1 MASTTPQHKLSELTE
16 RQLEVLM
23 RVCKGMTYKAIADE
37 FVLRESTI
45 KTHMGNVYQKL
56 GLDEYPS
63 EQRRKILY
71 EEFCPILSS
80 RKTKAKKE
88 NADPEPVPE
97 VVKRMVEEDE
107 RALMVIRP
115 QPEDIL
121 EPVRPRTLSPFVR
134 LRWLASGFVL
144 GVVLMGGLFA
154 GFLVPRIREQALA
167 EQEIPTAV
175 VQVVDRTVEVPVKET
190 IEVPVE
196 VTVIVSHTP
205 EPVAPSPTPIIQEI
219 VVTATLEPT
228 PIPSPTP
235 TEPVN
240 TPPETILE
248 LGDWWKNEGVWLK
261 LSEVEF
267 GTSSYIEIRVEFWNQ
282 TGNDLIFEW
291 SPTGNFSLKDN
302 TEHLYAYEW
311 YSQDQ
316 TGVNSEVIPASELVQ
331 LHHVHYGAPAVTYD
345 DAHFFDANV
354 NELYFTIRDLSR
366 VPFAKWRISV
376 PK

>member
-1 MASTTPQHKLSELTE
+1 
-16 RQLEVLM
+16 
-23 RVCKGMTYKAIADE
+23 
-37 FVLRESTI
+37 
-45 KTHMGNVYQKL
+45 
-56 GLDEYPS
+56 
-63 EQRRKILY
+63 
-71 EEFCPILSS
+71 
-80 RKTKAKKE
+80 
-88 NADPEPVPE
+88 
-97 VVKRMVEEDE
+97 
-107 RALMVIRP
+107 
-115 QPEDIL
+115 
-121 EPVRPRTLSPFVR
+121 
-134 LRWLASGFVL
+134 
-144 GVVLMGGLFA
+144 
-154 GFLVPRIREQALA
+154 
-167 EQEIPTAV
+167 
-175 VQVVDRTVEVPVKET
+175 
-190 IEVPVE
+190 
-196 VTVIVSHTP
+196 
-205 EPVAPSPTPIIQEI
+205 
-219 VVTATLEPT
+219 
-228 PIPSPTP
+228 
-235 TEPVN
+235 VN